1 MRGTLL
7 ASIGGG
13 LLIVGLIWT
22 MQGLGYLTGS
32 PMTDQV
38 VWAVIGP
45 LVGLVGIVLMVRGLR
60 RSGPRSRG

>member
-13 LLIVGLIWT
+13 LLVVGLIWT
-22 MQGLGYLTGS
+22 LQGLGYLTGS

-38 VWAVIGP
+38 VWAVNGP

-60 RSGPRSRG
+60 RSGPRSPG

>member
-13 LLIVGLIWT
+13 LLVVGLIWT

-38 VWAVIGP
+38 FWAVIGP

-60 RSGPRSRG
+60 RSGPRSRN

>member
-13 LLIVGLIWT
+13 LLVVGLIWT
-22 MQGLGYLTGS
+22 LQGLGYLTGS

-45 LVGLVGIVLMVRGLR
+45 LVGLAGLVLMVRGLR

>member
-1 MRGTLL
+1 MRGTVL

-13 LLIVGLIWT
+13 LLVVGLIWT

-38 VWAVIGP
+38 FWSVIGP

>member
-1 MRGTLL
+1 VRGTLL

-13 LLIVGLIWT
+13 LLVVGLIWT
-22 MQGLGYLTGS
+22 LQGLGYLTGS

-45 LVGLVGIVLMVRGLR
+45 LVGLVGVVLMVRGLR

>member
-13 LLIVGLIWT
+13 LLVVGLIWT
-22 MQGLGYLTGS
+22 LQGLGYLTGS

>member
-1 MRGTLL
+1 MRGTLA

-13 LLIVGLIWT
+13 LLVVGVIWT
-22 MQGLGYLTGS
+22 LQGLGYLAGS

-45 LVGLVGIVLMVRGLR
+45 IVGLAGVVLLLRGLR
-60 RSGPRSRG
+60 RSGPRRPG

>member
-1 MRGTLL
+1 MRGTLA
-7 ASIGGG
+7 ASIGAG

-22 MQGLGYLTGS
+22 MQGLGYLSGS

-38 VWAVIGP
+38 IWAVIGP
-45 LVGLVGIVLMVRGLR
+45 LVGLAGIVLLLRGLR

>member
-13 LLIVGLIWT
+13 LLVVGLIWT
-22 MQGLGYLTGS
+22 LQGLGYLTGS

-45 LVGLVGIVLMVRGLR
+45 LVGLVGVVLMVRGLR

>member
-13 LLIVGLIWT
+13 LLVVGLIWT
-22 MQGLGYLTGS
+22 LQGLGYLTGS
-32 PMTDQV
+32 PMSDQV

>member
-1 MRGTLL
+1 VRGTLL

-13 LLIVGLIWT
+13 LLVVGLIWT
-22 MQGLGYLTGS
+22 LQGLGYLTGS
-32 PMTDQV
+32 PMSDQV

>member
-1 MRGTLL
+1 VRGTLL

-13 LLIVGLIWT
+13 LLVVGLIWT
-22 MQGLGYLTGS
+22 LQGLGYLTGS

>member
-7 ASIGGG
+7 ASVGGG
-13 LLIVGLIWT
+13 LLVVGLIWT

>member
-1 MRGTLL
+1 MRGTLA
-7 ASIGGG
+7 ASIGAG

-22 MQGLGYLTGS
+22 MQGLGYLSGS

-45 LVGLVGIVLMVRGLR
+45 LVGLAGIVLLVRGLR